1 MNSDMTL
8 NNYYKTITLN
18 VTTVLFERLETIEE
32 TMKLAKNMER
42 EREGLKKAIKGDD
55 NVK

>member
-18 VTTVLFERLETIEE
+18 VTTVLFESLETIEE

-42 EREGLKKAIKGDD
+42 EREGLKKAKEDQRD
-55 NVK
+55 K